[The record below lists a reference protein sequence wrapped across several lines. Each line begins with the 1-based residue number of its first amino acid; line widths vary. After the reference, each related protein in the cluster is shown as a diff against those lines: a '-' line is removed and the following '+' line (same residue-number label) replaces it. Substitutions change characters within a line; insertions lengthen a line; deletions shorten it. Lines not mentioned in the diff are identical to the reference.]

1 MQVAT
6 NKAVTIHYTLTN
18 QTGDVVDSS
27 RDGDPLAYI
36 HGVGAL
42 VPGLEK
48 ELEGKTAGDSIA
60 VTVQPDDG
68 YGQKT
73 PELIQSVP
81 KEAFAFDGE
90 IEVGMRFEAETDHG
104 IELVE
109 VIEVDEESVTI
120 DANHPLA
127 GETLNFDVNV
137 VDVRNATDEELEH
150 GHIHAEGGCQH
161 H

>member
-18 QTGDVVDSS
+18 QAGDIVDSS

-36 HGVGAL
+36 HGIGSL

-48 ELEGKTAGDSIA
+48 ELEGKGVGDNVT
-60 VTVQPDDG
+60 VTVQPEDG
-68 YGQKT
+68 YGHKT
-73 PELIQSVP
+73 PELIQVVP
-81 KEAFAFDGE
+81 KEAFHFDGE
-90 IEVGMRFEAETDHG
+90 IEVGMRFQAETDHG

-109 VIEVDEESVTI
+109 VIAVDDESVTV

-127 GETLNFDVNV
+127 GEALNFDVDV
-137 VDVRNATDEELEH
+137 VDVRDATAEEIEH
-150 GHIHAEGGCQH
+150 GHIHGEGGCH
-161 H
+161 

>member
-6 NKAVTIHYTLTN
+6 NKAVSIHYTLTN
-18 QTGDVVDSS
+18 QAGDVIDSS
-27 RDGDPLAYI
+27 RDGDPLPYI
-36 HGVGAL
+36 HGTGAL

-48 ELEGKTAGDSIA
+48 ELDGKAAGDKVE
-60 VTVQPDDG
+60 VTVEPDDG
-68 YGQKT
+68 YGQRT

-109 VIEVDEESVTI
+109 VIEVDDATVTI

-127 GETLNFDVNV
+127 GETLSFDVNV
-137 VDVRNATDEELEH
+137 VDVRDATDEELEH
-150 GHIHAEGGCQH
+150 GHIHTEGGCQH
-161 H
+161 